1 MGKSEI
7 KIELLIHD
15 LKVPI
20 SVIDAGVKS
29 LLNRPETY
37 GSLTEKQQK
46 VLKRILRNTNN
57 TKRIVNDVL
66 ELGRS
71 SEGIM
76 IYKDTCLSFIV
87 SDVLIEVFD
96 LSDTKTAEQVKKS
109 KNLQET
115 QDAAAV
121 SGVKIIIEKEL
132 WGQKLYLDESKVVQ
146 ILRNL
151 ITNAIKFRSEIIE
164 ISSEIKENHLVLIVK
179 DDGRGIAEADHKK
192 IFNSYFT
199 CGGSSINNVVESHGI
214 GLAGVMVLLKDMGGE
229 LVLTSC
235 EGKGAEFL
243 VKIPLNI
250 NECTC

>member
-29 LLNRPETY
+29 LLTRLDTY
-37 GSLTEKQQK
+37 GPLTEKQQK

-76 IYKDTCLSFIV
+76 LYKDTCLSFIV

-96 LSDTKTAEQVKKS
+96 LSATRTAEQIRKCGTLK
-109 KNLQET
+109 ET
-115 QDAAAV
+115 QHAVAV
-121 SGVKIIIEKEL
+121 SGVKLLIEKDL
-132 WGQKLYLDESKVVQ
+132 WNKKLYLDENKIIQ

-151 ITNAIKFRSEIIE
+151 VTNALKFRGEMFEIACE
-164 ISSEIKENHLVLIVK
+164 LKENHLVMKVR

-199 CGGSSINNVVESHGI
+199 CGSSINNVVESHGI

-229 LVLTSC
+229 LILTSDL
-235 EGKGAEFL
+235 GKGSEFL
-243 VKIPLNI
+243 VKVPLKH
-250 NECTC
+250 

>member
-7 KIELLIHD
+7 KIELLVHD

-29 LLNRPETY
+29 LLNRIDTY
-37 GSLTEKQQK
+37 GPLTDKQTK
-46 VLKRILRNTNN
+46 VLKRILRNTKN

-76 IYKDTCLSFIV
+76 IYKDTCLAGIV
-87 SDVLIEVFD
+87 SNVLIEVFD
-96 LSDTKTAEQVKKS
+96 LSDTKAAEQIKNSTTLVEIQNAIANNGVS
-109 KNLQET
+109 ITIENALWNKNLFLDEN
-115 QDAAAV
+115 
-121 SGVKIIIEKEL
+121 KII
-132 WGQKLYLDESKVVQ
+132 Q

-151 ITNAIKFRSEIIE
+151 VTNALKFRCETIE
-164 ISSEIKENHLVLIVK
+164 ICSDLEDDCLLLTVK
-179 DDGRGIAEADHKK
+179 DDGKGVAKADHKK

-199 CGGSSINNVVESHGI
+199 CGTSINNVVESHGI

-235 EGKGAEFL
+235 EGQGAEFL
-243 VKIPLNI
+243 VKIPLKK
-250 NECTC
+250 C

>member
-29 LLNRPETY
+29 LLNRPDSY
-37 GSLTEKQQK
+37 GPLTPKQEK

-96 LSDTKTAEQVKKS
+96 LSDTKTAEIIRKS
-109 KNLQET
+109 KNL
-115 QDAAAV
+115 
-121 SGVKIIIEKEL
+121 KEIQKAIAINGFQILIDDDL
-132 WGQKLYLDESKVVQ
+132 WGKKLYLDENKVKQ

-151 ITNAIKFRSEIIE
+151 ITNAIKFRSELIE
-164 ISSEIKENHLVLIVK
+164 IFGTIKDDYLTLIVK
-179 DDGRGIAEADHKK
+179 DDGKGIAEANHKK

-199 CGGSSINNVVESHGI
+199 CGASINNVVESHGI

-229 LVLTSC
+229 LALTSC

-243 VKIPLNI
+243 VKIPI
-250 NECTC
+250 KK

>member
-37 GSLTEKQQK
+37 GPLTEKQQK

-76 IYKDTCLSFIV
+76 IYKNTCLSFIV
-87 SDVLIEVFD
+87 SDVLIDVFD
-96 LSDTKTAEQVKKS
+96 LSDTKTAEQIKKS
-109 KNLQET
+109 TNLQET
-115 QDAAAV
+115 QDAVLV
-121 SGVKIIIEKEL
+121 SGVKILVEKEL
-132 WGQKLYLDESKVVQ
+132 WGKKLYLDESKVVQ

-151 ITNAIKFRSEIIE
+151 ITNALKFRSEIIE
-164 ISSEIKENHLVLIVK
+164 ISSEIKENHLFLTVK
-179 DDGRGIAEADHKK
+179 DDGRGIAEANHKK

-199 CGGSSINNVVESHGI
+199 CGSSINNVVESHGI

-250 NECTC
+250 NKRAC

>member
-7 KIELLIHD
+7 KIELMIHD

-20 SVIDAGVKS
+20 SVIDTGVKS
-29 LLNRPETY
+29 LLNRIDTY
-37 GSLTEKQQK
+37 GPLTEKQQK

-76 IYKDTCLSFIV
+76 IYKDTSLAFII
-87 SDVLIEVFD
+87 SAVLIEVFD
-96 LSDTKTAEQVKKS
+96 LSDTQTSERIKKS
-109 KNLQET
+109 TSLKDT
-115 QDAAAV
+115 KSAV
-121 SGVKIIIEKEL
+121 SSNGIIISVEKKL
-132 WGQKLYLDESKVVQ
+132 WAKPLYLDENKIIQ

-151 ITNAIKFRSEIIE
+151 ITNALKFRAETIE
-164 ISSEIKENHLVLIVK
+164 IFSKVKENHLILSVK

-192 IFNSYFT
+192 IFNSYCT
-199 CGGSSINNVVESHGI
+199 CGSSINSIVESHGI
-214 GLAGVMVLLKDMGGE
+214 GLAGVMVLIKDMGGK
-229 LVLTSC
+229 LTLTSE

-243 VKIPLNI
+243 VKIPLKRR
-250 NECTC
+250 

>member
-29 LLNRPETY
+29 LLNRPDAY
-37 GSLTEKQQK
+37 GSLTEKQTK

-76 IYKDTCLSFIV
+76 IYKDTCMSFII

-96 LSDTKTAEQVKKS
+96 LSDTKTAEKIKKS
-109 KNLQET
+109 NTLKET
-115 QDAAAV
+115 QHAV
-121 SGVKIIIEKEL
+121 DINGIKILIDREL
-132 WGQKLYLDESKVVQ
+132 WDKKVFLDENKVIQ

-151 ITNAIKFRSEIIE
+151 ITNALKFRSKIIE
-164 ISSEIKENHLVLIVK
+164 ICCSVKDNHLVLTVK

-199 CGGSSINNVVESHGI
+199 CGSSINNVVESHGI

-229 LVLTSC
+229 LILTSC

-243 VKIPLNI
+243 VKIPLNTR
-250 NECTC
+250 ECTM

>member
-20 SVIDAGVKS
+20 AIIDTGVKS
-29 LLNRPETY
+29 LINRLDTY
-37 GSLTEKQQK
+37 GPLTDKQLK

-76 IYKDTCLSFIV
+76 IYKDTCLSFII
-87 SDVLIEVFD
+87 SDVLMEVFD
-96 LSDTKTAEQVKKS
+96 LSDTKTAEKIKQS
-109 KNLQET
+109 TNLKET
-115 QDAAAV
+115 QEAV
-121 SGVKIIIEKEL
+121 KENGIGIIIERKL
-132 WGQKLYLDESKVVQ
+132 WGETLYLDENKIIQ

-151 ITNAIKFRSEIIE
+151 MTNALKFRAETIE
-164 ISSEIKENHLVLIVK
+164 ISCKLEDNFLVLIVK
-179 DDGRGIAEADHKK
+179 DDGRGIAEADHQK
-192 IFNSYFT
+192 IFNSYCS
-199 CGGSSINNVVESHGI
+199 CGTSINDIVESHGI
-214 GLAGVMVLLKDMGGE
+214 GLAGVMVLIKDMGGE
-229 LVLTSC
+229 LVLTSE

-243 VKIPLNI
+243 VKIPLKRR
-250 NECTC
+250 

>member
-7 KIELLIHD
+7 KIELMIHD

-20 SVIDAGVKS
+20 SVIDAGVQS
-29 LLNRPETY
+29 LLNRPDSY
-37 GSLTEKQQK
+37 GPLTDKQIK

-76 IYKDTCLSFIV
+76 IYQDTFV
-87 SDVLIEVFD
+87 SLMVSEVLIEVLD
-96 LSDTKTAEQVKKS
+96 LSDTKTAEQIRKS
-109 KNLQET
+109 TNLQET
-115 QDAAAV
+115 QNAADKNGF
-121 SGVKIIIEKEL
+121 SIIIEKEL
-132 WGQKLYLDESKVVQ
+132 WNKKLYLDETKIKQ

-151 ITNAIKFRSEIIE
+151 VTNALKFRHERIE
-164 ISSEIKENHLVLIVK
+164 IVCELKDNHLFLAVK
-179 DDGRGIAEADHKK
+179 DDGKGIALADHKK

-199 CGGSSINNVVESHGI
+199 SGSSINNIVESHGI
-214 GLAGVMVLLKDMGGE
+214 GLAGVLVLIKDMGGE
-229 LVLTSC
+229 LTLKSD

-243 VKIPLNI
+243 VKIPLKKN
-250 NECTC
+250 TCNN

>member
-37 GSLTEKQQK
+37 GPLTEKQQK

-96 LSDTKTAEQVKKS
+96 LSDTKTAEQIKKS
-109 KNLQET
+109 TNLQET
-115 QDAAAV
+115 QDAVLV
-121 SGVKIIIEKEL
+121 SGVRILVEKEL
-132 WGQKLYLDESKVVQ
+132 WGKKLYLDESKVVQ

-151 ITNAIKFRSEIIE
+151 ITNALKFRSEIIE
-164 ISSEIKENHLVLIVK
+164 ISSEIKENHLFLTVK
-179 DDGRGIAEADHKK
+179 DDGRGIAEANHKK

-199 CGGSSINNVVESHGI
+199 CGSSINNVVESHGI

-250 NECTC
+250 NKRAC